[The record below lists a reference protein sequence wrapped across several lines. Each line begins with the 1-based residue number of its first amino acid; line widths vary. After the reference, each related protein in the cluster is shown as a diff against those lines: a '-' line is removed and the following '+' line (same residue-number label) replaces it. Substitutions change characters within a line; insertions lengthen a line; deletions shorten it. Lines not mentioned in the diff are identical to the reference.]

1 MPFFV
6 MYITYILYSSK
17 LNKYYTGQTMDLEK
31 RIEEHN
37 RGKTRFSASGMP
49 WILVFSKSFP
59 SRTEA
64 ILLETK
70 IKKRG
75 VARFL
80 SDNNIS
86 VG

>member
-1 MPFFV
+1 
-6 MYITYILYSSK
+6 MYTTYILYSPK
-17 LNKYYTGQTMDLEK
+17 LKKYYSGQTMDLEK

-49 WILVFSKSFP
+49 WILVFSKNFT

-64 ILLETK
+64 IMLESK

-75 VARFL
+75 AARFL
-80 SDNNIS
+80 IDNQIS